1 MKIGPKYKICRRLGE
16 RVFAKCQTTKFS
28 ISGSAQRS
36 GKGRKS
42 AAPKSAGQT
51 AGLAYRQAG
60 GARPTGRRNLSEYG
74 SQLLEKQKARY
85 TYGLGE
91 RQFAKQVK
99 LHRGGADLYQS
110 LEARLDNA
118 VFRLGWLP
126 SRAAARQAVT
136 HGHILVNGRRVG
148 TPSYRVKAGDKISL
162 RPTSRAG
169 PLFRD
174 LGERLKDYQP
184 PGWLMAPT
192 IGEGEV
198 LTSPPAGE
206 SELNLNFGAIIDF
219 YSRV

>member
-1 MKIGPKYKICRRLGE
+1 MRIGPKYKICRRLGE

-28 ISGSAQRS
+28 ISGSAQKPGQ
-36 GKGRKS
+36 GKKS
-42 AAPKSAGQT
+42 AAGRPAGS
-51 AGLAYRQAG
+51 
-60 GARPTGRRNLSEYG
+60 ARPPAGRNLSEYG

-99 LHRGGADLYQS
+99 RHRREGDLYQS

-118 VFRLGWLP
+118 VFRLGWTP

-136 HGHILVNGRRVG
+136 HGHILVNGRRVNM
-148 TPSYRVKAGDKISL
+148 PSFSLQPGDKISL
-162 RPTSRAG
+162 SPSSRERS
-169 PLFRD
+169 LFRD

-184 PGWLMAPT
+184 PTWLTAPAS
-192 IGEGEV
+192 GEGEV
-198 LTSPPAGE
+198 LASPAIGE

>member
-28 ISGSAQRS
+28 ISGSAQRP
-36 GKGRKS
+36 GQGRKS
-42 AAPKSAGQT
+42 AVPKT
-51 AGLAYRQAG
+51 A
-60 GARPTGRRNLSEYG
+60 ARPGGPRPAGRRNLSEYG

-91 RQFAKQVK
+91 RQFARQVK
-99 LHRGGADLYQS
+99 RHREEIALYQS
-110 LEARLDNA
+110 LETRIDNA
-118 VFRLGWLP
+118 VFRLGWAP

-136 HGHILVNGRRVG
+136 HGHILVNGRRVS
-148 TPSYRVKAGDKISL
+148 TPSSSVRPGDKISL
-162 RPTSRAG
+162 RPSSRER

-174 LGERLKDYQP
+174 LGERLKNYQP
-184 PGWLMAPT
+184 PAWLAAPS

-198 LTSPPAGE
+198 LASPVVGE
-206 SELNLNFGAIIDF
+206 SELNLNFGAIIGF

>member
-28 ISGSAQRS
+28 ISGSARRPGQV
-36 GKGRKS
+36 RKS
-42 AAPKSAGQT
+42 AAPKT
-51 AGLAYRQAG
+51 AVRPG
-60 GARPTGRRNLSEYG
+60 GGPRPASRRNLSEYG

-91 RQFAKQVK
+91 RQFASQVK
-99 LHRGGADLYQS
+99 RYRGEVALYQS
-110 LEARLDNA
+110 LETRIDNA
-118 VFRLGWLP
+118 VFRLGWAP

-136 HGHILVNGRRVG
+136 HGHILVNGRRVS
-148 TPSYRVKAGDKISL
+148 TPSYSVRPGDKISL
-162 RPTSRAG
+162 RPSSRER

-174 LGERLKDYQP
+174 LDERLKDYQP
-184 PGWLMAPT
+184 PAWLAAPA

-198 LTSPPAGE
+198 LASPAVGE
-206 SELNLNFGAIIDF
+206 SELNLNFGAIIGF